1 MEVGSPQ
8 VFEVLKRLMLIHS
21 SICSAITARIM
32 EWWKWVQVCG
42 QVQNQPANLAG
53 IAR

>member
-8 VFEVLKRLMLIHS
+8 VFEAPKRLMLIHS
-21 SICSAITARIM
+21 LTCSAITARIM

-42 QVQNQPANLAG
+42 QVQNQLANLAG
-53 IAR
+53 TAR

>member
-8 VFEVLKRLMLIHS
+8 VFEVLKPLMLIHS
-21 SICSAITARIM
+21 LTCSAIMARIT
-32 EWWKWVQVCG
+32 EWWKWVQVYG

-53 IAR
+53 IAQ